1 MGKKQKNTDS
11 ISLGRRIRNGK
22 SSYLFLLPFMI
33 LFFVFT
39 VLPVLASMV
48 LSFTDFNM
56 VSIPSFVGIDNYI
69 MAFVT
74 GPVCYLLCLGLAWL
88 VNEVG
93 RKLRLLFTVIFYA
106 PSLTGSAIL
115 I

>member
-39 VLPVLASMV
+39 VLPVLGIHGFE
-48 LSFTDFNM
+48 LYGFQYGFDSF
-56 VSIPSFVGIDNYI
+56 
-69 MAFVT
+69 
-74 GPVCYLLCLGLAWL
+74 LCGY
-88 VNEVG
+88 
-93 RKLRLLFTVIFYA
+93 R
-106 PSLTGSAIL
+106 
-115 I
+115 